1 MSKIAREKQT
11 VRQMIEIYCRHHL
24 HQDTMP
30 EEYQQLANYAWQ
42 RLDHC
47 QFGENKP
54 LCKVCPIHCYAPK
67 EREAIRRVMRWTGPR
82 MMIYAPKASLIHAFY
97 LLKSKLK

>member
-1 MSKIAREKQT
+1 MSKIEREKKT

-24 HQDTMP
+24 HQTTMP
-30 EEYQQLANYAWQ
+30 EEYEQLSAYAWQ

-47 QFGENKP
+47 HFGEQKP

-67 EREAIRRVMRWTGPR
+67 ERKAIRRVMRWTGPR
-82 MMIYAPKASLIHAFY
+82 MMLYAPKTTLIHTY
-97 LLKSKLK
+97 HILKSKMR